1 MKIGSIHGRFQPF
14 HNEHLEYALAALEL
28 CDYLWIGIT
37 QYDIEELKKCQ
48 TSPNRSSLTANPL
61 TYIERVKIITDAL
74 KDAKVDKS
82 RFAFVPF
89 PIDEP
94 DKLYQFVDKNTV
106 CYTTVREEWNRAKVE
121 RLIASGYD
129 VHVLW
134 ENLGD
139 KKISSTLIRDYLI
152 SGDESWKAMV
162 QPSTIENLLSLGI
175 CERLQSIK

>member
-14 HNEHLEYALAALEL
+14 HNEHLDYALAALEL

-48 TSPNRSSLTANPL
+48 ASPVRSSLTANPL
-61 TYIERVKIITDAL
+61 TYIERVKIISDAL
-74 KDAKVDKS
+74 KDADVDASK
-82 RFAFVPF
+82 FGFIPF

-94 DKLYQFVDKNTV
+94 DKLYQFVSQNTV
-106 CYTTVREEWNRAKVE
+106 CYTTIREEWNRAKIN
-121 RLIASGYD
+121 RLVDAGFH

-139 KKISSTLIRDYLI
+139 KSVSSTLIREYL
-152 SGDESWKAMV
+152 SKDDPRWMAMV
-162 QPSTIENLLSLGI
+162 QPSTIENMKSFRI
-175 CERLQSIK
+175 KERLKANG